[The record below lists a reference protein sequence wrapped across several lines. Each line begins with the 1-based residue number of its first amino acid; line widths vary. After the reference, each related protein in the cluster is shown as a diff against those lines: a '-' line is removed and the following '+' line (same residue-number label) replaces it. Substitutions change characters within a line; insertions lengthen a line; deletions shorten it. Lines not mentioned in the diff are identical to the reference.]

1 MRAALAVFLGV
12 LTFLTSEARANDVV
26 VATVHFEPALGEVAT
41 NRARL
46 LALDEDAAKTGAK
59 VIVNTELAT
68 TGYAFFSRAEFGK
81 VAEPIPGPTTTAFG
95 KLAKQYSVYIAI
107 GMAEAD
113 PATQQFYNSVALVGP
128 DGTVVGTYRKRNTLV
143 EASYNAIVT
152 GPIPVFDTPYGKVAI
167 VICADLF
174 YPQFAR
180 LAAVAGADILLA
192 PANTG
197 VEMSFLQQ
205 RARENSIAVVV
216 ANRYGK
222 EPQGSKAVEFDEN
235 HFSIPSPFPYDFSY
249 GSLSAIVGPD
259 GKAVGQWSD
268 PADHVVVG
276 KISVNDDHA
285 FPAIRRP
292 DLYSHLNQDTLEDYT
307 FRQLGLPT
315 AANATVGAADLGPG
329 RHTVSEVDRQIQMAI
344 TQASAQ
350 GKTLNLLVLPMGSF
364 QADDAGIVA
373 GIAELAKRTGIDLVV
388 PFDSASPYDQ
398 PTSILFAVDNGAVS
412 QHRYA
417 RTHALRNEKI
427 VLGKDF
433 TIIDRPY
440 GRLALLQ
447 GIDLLAPETTMVMEK
462 LGVDIVA
469 VSADLPDAWADTLW
483 RTRAADYLD
492 LVVANSKGDE
502 GVFLGGYPPDPSERI
517 GEGLVLFDTAIA
529 QVRRKKEPRHV
540 DTTPLLVGCA
550 LSSC

>member
-1 MRAALAVFLGV
+1 MRATLAVLLGV
-12 LTFLTSEARANDVV
+12 LAFLAGDAWANEVV
-26 VATVHFEPALGEVAT
+26 VATVHFDPTLGDVTT

-46 LALDEDAAKTGAK
+46 LALDEDAAKAGAK
-59 VIVNTELAT
+59 IIVNTELAT
-68 TGYAFFSRAEFGK
+68 TGYAFFSRTEFGK
-81 VAEPIPGPTTTAFG
+81 VAEPIPGPTTIAFG
-95 KLAKQYSVYIAI
+95 KLAKQYSAYIAI
-107 GMAEAD
+107 GMAEVD
-113 PATQQFYNSVALVGP
+113 SATQQFYNSVALVGP
-128 DGTVVGTYRKRNTLV
+128 TGDVVGTYRKRNTLI

-180 LAAVAGADILLA
+180 LAAVGGADILLA

-222 EPQGSKAVEFDEN
+222 EPQGSKPVEFDED

-259 GKAVGQWSD
+259 GTSVGQWSD
-268 PADHVVVG
+268 AADHVLVG
-276 KISVNDDHA
+276 KISVSGDHA

-292 DLYSHLNQDTLEDYT
+292 NLYSHLNQDTLEDYT

-315 AANATVGAADLGPG
+315 ATNATVGAADLGHG
-329 RHTVSEVDRQIQMAI
+329 SHTVSEVDRQLQIAI
-344 TQASAQ
+344 AQTSAQ
-350 GKTLNLLVLPMGSF
+350 GKTLSLLVLPLGSF
-364 QADDAGIVA
+364 QTDDTGLVTGIS
-373 GIAELAKRTGIDLVV
+373 ELAKRSGIDLVV
-388 PFDSASPYDQ
+388 PFDSASPRGQ
-398 PTSILFAVDNGAVS
+398 PTSVLFAVDNGAVS
-412 QHRYA
+412 QHRYE

-427 VLGKDF
+427 VLGDDF

-440 GRLALLQ
+440 GRLAMLQ

-469 VSADLPDAWADTLW
+469 VSADLSESWADTLW
-483 RTRAADYLD
+483 KTRAADYLD
-492 LVVANSKGDE
+492 LVVANSRGDE
-502 GVFLGGYPPDPSERI
+502 GVFLGGYPPEPSETI
-517 GEGLVLFDTAIA
+517 GEGLILFDTAIA
-529 QVRRKKEPRHV
+529 QVRKKKEPRHV
-540 DTTPLLVGCA
+540 DTTPLLV
-550 LSSC
+550 SCGQSIC